1 MKSQNNISNMKK
13 RMNIVLVVLI
23 FIGFGILIGR
33 LYNLQLVDEKNYR
46 ISAMRQQLRPTTISA
61 QRGTIYDRNMKTLAA
76 SATVWTVTISPA
88 EIKDDA
94 ELGKIADFLSGLLEV
109 DREMIMERGAKKA
122 SYYEIIKQRVEKDV
136 ADKITAFSIDNK
148 INGIHL
154 VENSKRYYPY
164 GSLASTVL
172 GFTTNDN
179 AGAYGLESHY
189 EKVLAGT
196 PGMVVSAKNAKSGD
210 MPYAY
215 ERQYAP
221 MDGNSIV
228 LTIDEVIQH
237 SLERHLETAVIEHN
251 VQQRAAGI
259 IMDVKTGAIL
269 AMSTKP
275 DFDPNQPNVIIDPS
289 AAAYIENI
297 ADDPEVAAMLSQIT
311 DEEKR
316 AAALETARKDALG
329 KAQYDQWRNKA
340 ISDPYE
346 PGSVFKILTGSMAL
360 DLGVTQPNGQYYH
373 CPGFHI
379 VAGRRKA
386 CWKAA
391 GHGSIDFTEAM
402 KFSCNPAFM
411 MIGAAIGPMEFDN
424 YFERYG
430 LKEATGIDLPGEADG
445 IFYKYETLAKE
456 SGEELASSSFG
467 QTFKVTPIQLCTA
480 VAAAVNGGKLMQPY
494 IVDRV
499 IDPDGNIVSETEPVV
514 KRQVV
519 SAETSQKICT
529 ILEKVVGD
537 PDGSGRNAY
546 VPGFRVGGKT
556 GTSEKLDAKENGEV
570 TKRVSSFLGIAPAND
585 PQICVL
591 VLLDEA
597 YLENVFGS
605 VIVAPVVGAIMSDI
619 LPYMG
624 IDTQYTEQ
632 EAQMYEVKVPY
643 VTGAKIHD
651 AIATLNQQ
659 GFRYKLSGKGTNVL
673 RQLPGSGESCPKGS
687 TVVLYTGEEDEQKN
701 VIVPNVVGLSAAQ
714 ANRTMLNAGL
724 NIRLLGLGAAETGS
738 TVESQYP
745 AAGEELA
752 EGTVVTVVFDGYT
765 PTEAES
771 AFLPKPEENAYVIPP
786 AAQPSAQPDIVPAAP
801 VVPMQPQQP
810 QTVPALPDEG
820 EEEEEN
826 DPNEVVLWRQ

>member
-1 MKSQNNISNMKK
+1 MKSHNNISKMKK

-23 FIGFGILIGR
+23 FIGFGILIAN
-33 LYNLQLVDEKNYR
+33 LYSLQIVDEKNYR

-76 SATVWTVTISPA
+76 SATVWTVTISP
-88 EIKDDA
+88 EDIKSEE
-94 ELGKIADFLSGLLEV
+94 ELNKIADFLSELLDV
-109 DREMIMERGAKKA
+109 DREMIMKRGAKEK
-122 SYYEIIKQRVEKDV
+122 SYYEVIKQRVEKDV
-136 ADKITAFSIDNK
+136 ADTITAFSRDNNIK
-148 INGIHL
+148 GIHL

-179 AGAYGLESHY
+179 AGAYGLEAHY

-196 PGMVVSAKNAKSGD
+196 PGMVVAAKNAKSGD

-251 VQQRAAGI
+251 VRQRAAGI
-259 IMDVKTGAIL
+259 VMDVKTGAIL

-275 DFDPNQPNVIIDPS
+275 DFDPNQPNVILDPT

-297 ADDPEVAAMLSQIT
+297 ADDPAVASMLAQIT
-311 DEEKR
+311 DEQKR
-316 AAALETARKDALG
+316 EEALESARKDALG
-329 KAQYDQWRNKA
+329 DAQYAQWRNKA

-360 DLGVTQPNGQYYH
+360 DLGVTQPEGQYYH

-391 GHGSIDFTEAM
+391 GHGSINFTEAM

-499 IDPDGNIVSETEPVV
+499 IDPDGNIVSETEPIV
-514 KRQVV
+514 KRQVI

-529 ILEKVVGD
+529 ILEKVVCD

-546 VPGFRVGGKT
+546 VPGYRVGGKT

-651 AIATLNQQ
+651 AIAALNQQ
-659 GFRYKLSGKGTNVL
+659 GFKYKLSGKGTNVL
-673 RQLPGSGESCPKGS
+673 QQLPASGESCPKGS
-687 TVVLYTGEEDEQKN
+687 TVILYTGEEDADKK
-701 VIVPNVVGLSAAQ
+701 VTVPDVVGLSAAQ

-738 TVESQYP
+738 TVETQYP

-752 EGTVVTVVFDGYT
+752 EGTVVTVVFEGYT
-765 PTEAES
+765 PNEAEA
-771 AFLPKPEENAYVIPP
+771 AFLPKSEDENVQVMQPALPP
-786 AAQPSAQPDIVPAAP
+786 SSVMQPVPTPAAP
-801 VVPMQPQQP
+801 TMPAEQPRQP
-810 QTVPALPDEG
+810 VAAFPDE
-820 EEEEEN
+820 EEDKT
-826 DPNEVVLWRQ
+826 DPDEVVLWQN

>member
-1 MKSQNNISNMKK
+1 MKSQNNVSNMKK

-23 FIGFGILIGR
+23 FVGFGILVGR
-33 LYNLQLVDEKNYR
+33 LYDLQLVDEKNYR

-88 EIKDDA
+88 EIKDEA
-94 ELGKIADFLSGLLEV
+94 ELNKIADFLSELLDI
-109 DREMIMERGAKKA
+109 DREKIIERGAKKA
-122 SYYEIIKQRVEKDV
+122 SYYEIIQQRVEKDV

-154 VENSKRYYPY
+154 VENSRRYYPY
-164 GSLASTVL
+164 GNLASTVL

-189 EKVLAGT
+189 EKTLAGT

-251 VQQRAAGI
+251 VQQRAVGI
-259 IMDVKTGAIL
+259 VMDVKSGAIL

-275 DFDPNQPNVIIDPS
+275 DFDPNRPNVILDPT

-297 ADDPEVAAMLSQIT
+297 AEDPEVAAMLAQIA
-311 DEEKR
+311 DETQR
-316 AAALETARKDALG
+316 AEALESARKDALG
-329 KAQYDQWRNKA
+329 KAQYAQWRNKA
-340 ISDPYE
+340 VSDPYE

-360 DLGVTQPNGQYYH
+360 DLGVTRPNGQYYH

-494 IVDRV
+494 IVERV

-514 KRQVV
+514 KRQVI

-585 PQICVL
+585 PEICVL

-619 LPYMG
+619 LPYIG
-624 IDTQYTEQ
+624 IDPQYTEQ

-643 VTGAKIHD
+643 VTGAKVHD
-651 AIATLNQQ
+651 AIAALNQQ
-659 GFRYKLSGKGTNVL
+659 GFKYKLSGKGVNVI

-687 TVVLYTGEEDEQKN
+687 TVILYTGEDEAEKT
-701 VIVPNVVGLSAAQ
+701 VTVPNVVGLSAQQ

-738 TVESQYP
+738 VVGSQHP
-745 AAGEELA
+745 AAGESVI

-765 PTEAES
+765 PSDAES
-771 AFLPKPEENAYVIPP
+771 VFLPKPETDNTSVMYQTISP
-786 AAQPSAQPDIVPAAP
+786 AAQPVFVPEAPAVSAEQPSETVTAF
-801 VVPMQPQQP
+801 PQ
-810 QTVPALPDEG
+810 
-820 EEEEEN
+820 EEEAEED

>member
-1 MKSQNNISNMKK
+1 MKNNNNVSTMKRK
-13 RMNIVLVVLI
+13 MNIVLAVLV

-33 LYNLQLVDEKNYR
+33 LYSLQIVDEDNYR
-46 ISAMRQQLRPTTISA
+46 ISAIRQQLRPTTINA
-61 QRGTIYDRNMKTLAA
+61 QRGTIYDRNLKTLAA

-88 EIKDDA
+88 EIKDEA
-94 ELGKIADFLSGLLEV
+94 QLIKIADFLSELLEV
-109 DREMIMERGAKKA
+109 DREKILERGAKKA
-122 SYYEIIKQRVEKDV
+122 SYYEVIKQRVEKDI
-136 ADKITAFSIDNK
+136 ADKITAFTLENEIK
-148 INGIHL
+148 GVHL
-154 VENSKRYYPY
+154 VENSRRYYPY
-164 GSLASTVL
+164 GRLASTVL

-210 MPYAY
+210 MPYSY

-221 MDGNSIV
+221 VDGNSIV

-251 VQQRAAGI
+251 VQQRAVGI
-259 IMDVKTGAIL
+259 VMDVHTGAIL

-275 DFDPNQPNVIIDPS
+275 DFDPNQPNVLVDP
-289 AAAYIENI
+289 AAIARVENI
-297 ADDPEVAAMLSQIT
+297 EQDPEVAAILAGIA
-311 DEEKR
+311 DEQKR
-316 AAALETARKDALG
+316 AEKLEELRLKALG
-329 KAQYDQWRNKA
+329 EEQFAQWRNKA

-360 DLGVTQPNGQYYH
+360 DLGVTQTEGNTYH

-391 GHGSIDFTEAM
+391 GHGTITFTEAM

-445 IFYKYETLAKE
+445 IFYDYQTLAKE

-480 VAAAVNGGKLMQPY
+480 VAAAVNGGKLMEPY
-494 IVDRV
+494 IVSQI
-499 IDPDGNIVSETEPVV
+499 IDPDGNVVSETVPTMR
-514 KRQVV
+514 RQVI
-519 SAETSQKICT
+519 SSETSEKICG
-529 ILEKVVGD
+529 ILEKVVCD
-537 PDGSGRNAY
+537 PDGSGKNAY
-546 VPGFRVGGKT
+546 VPGYRVGGKT

-605 VIVAPVVGAIMSDI
+605 VIVAPVVGAIMADI
-619 LPYMG
+619 LPYLG
-624 IDTQYTEQ
+624 VEQQYTEA
-632 EAQMYEVKVPY
+632 EAAKFEVKVPY
-643 VTGAKIHD
+643 VTGKAVHD
-651 AIATLNQQ
+651 AIAAVNISELK
-659 GFRYKLSGKGTNVL
+659 YKLSGDGVNVI
-673 RQLPGSGESCPKGS
+673 RQLPAAGESCPKGS
-687 TVVLYTGEEDEQKN
+687 TVILYTDEETEQKMITVPS
-701 VIVPNVVGLSAAQ
+701 VIGLSAQQ
-714 ANRTMLNAGL
+714 ANRTILNAGL
-724 NIRLLGLGAAETGS
+724 NIRLLGTEAAETGAKVS
-738 TVESQYP
+738 YQNP
-745 AAGEELA
+745 AEGEQVD
-752 EGTVVTVVFDGYT
+752 EGTVVTVMFEGYT
-765 PTEAES
+765 PTAAEA
-771 AFLPKPEENAYVIPP
+771 AAYLPKEEDIPQRPDTYTTETGLEIP
-786 AAQPSAQPDIVPAAP
+786 AELLQ
-801 VVPMQPQQP
+801 
-810 QTVPALPDEG
+810 
-820 EEEEEN
+820 
-826 DPNEVVLWRQ
+826 